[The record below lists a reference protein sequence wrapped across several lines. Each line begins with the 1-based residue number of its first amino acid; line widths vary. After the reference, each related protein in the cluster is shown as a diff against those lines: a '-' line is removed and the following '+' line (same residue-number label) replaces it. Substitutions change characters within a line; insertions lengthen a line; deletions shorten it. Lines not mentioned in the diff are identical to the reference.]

1 MRLLAGELRKL
12 AKRPASFVTL
22 GIQLAI
28 VILIYLAVALRYG
41 HGIVGSGG
49 DTNAGREGMRLLLT
63 FPTAYGGAI
72 GLVTGLGGLLAL
84 AFGGAAS
91 GADWGWGM
99 VKVAIARGESRT
111 RYVLAKLLAVEV
123 FVALGFAIALGLAIL
138 AALTAAT
145 YVGLPTSGLTDASVV
160 NQLPEQLA
168 RGYLGMAEQTAIGFA
183 IATIARSQLAGL
195 GAGIAL
201 YFVEQFATIFLAD
214 IIKYF
219 PFHVAQSA
227 LQLTVA
233 GAGAGAG
240 GNGLTAPLD
249 PDLSLVL
256 VVAYLA
262 VAGVIAAAFVE
273 RAEISG

>member
-1 MRLLAGELRKL
+1 MRLLGGELRKL

-28 VILIYLAVALRYG
+28 VVLIYLAVALRYG
-41 HGIVGSGG
+41 HGVIGSGG
-49 DTNAGREGMRLLLT
+49 DSAAGQAGMRLLLT
-63 FPTAYGGAI
+63 FPSAYGGAL

-111 RYVLAKLLAVEV
+111 RYVLAKLLAVEI
-123 FVALGFAIALGLAIL
+123 FVALGLAVAFGLAVL
-138 AALTAAT
+138 AALAAAT
-145 YVGLPTSGLTDASVV
+145 YVGLPTSGLTDSSVLDR
-160 NQLPEQLA
+160 LPEQVA

-183 IATIARSQLAGL
+183 IATVARSQLAGL

-214 IIKYF
+214 IIRYF

-233 GAGAGAG
+233 GAGTAGG
-240 GNGLTAPLD
+240 GNGLTTPLD
-249 PDLSLVL
+249 ADLSLVL
-256 VVAYLA
+256 VVAYLVVAAIVAA
-262 VAGVIAAAFVE
+262 VFVE